1 MNVKVVGIDLAK
13 NVFQVCVLLND
24 GNIAWNRKITRT
36 KLLHTLR
43 RFPAKPLIAMET
55 CSTSHHCARQFI
67 TMGHNMHLITAQHV
81 KPFVGRQKMM
91 LMTLVLFVKRLFGLA
106 SIPFQLRV
114 SSNKILKLLGA

>member
-43 RFPAKPLIAMET
+43 QFPAKPLIAMET
-55 CSTSHHCARQFI
+55 CSTSHHWARQYY
-67 TMGHNMHLITAQHV
+67 GSQ
-81 KPFVGRQKMM
+81 
-91 LMTLVLFVKRLFGLA
+91 
-106 SIPFQLRV
+106 RV
-114 SSNKILKLLGA
+114 FDTSSACKAFRW

>member
-43 RFPAKPLIAMET
+43 QFPAKPLIAMEV

-67 TMGHNMHLITAQHV
+67 AMGHNVYLIPAQHV
-81 KPFVGRQKMM
+81 KPFVGRKKMM
-91 LMTLVLFVKRLFGLA
+91 PTALVLFVKLLFGLV
-106 SIPFQLRV
+106 SIPCQLRV
-114 SSNKILKLLGA
+114 SSMALVSL